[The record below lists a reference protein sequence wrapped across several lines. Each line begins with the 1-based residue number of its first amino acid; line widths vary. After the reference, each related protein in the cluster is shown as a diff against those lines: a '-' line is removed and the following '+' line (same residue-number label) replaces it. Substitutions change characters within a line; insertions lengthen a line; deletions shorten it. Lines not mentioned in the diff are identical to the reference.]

1 MLLLFEFV
9 FPVKDPVVVFTI
21 VLLVLFL
28 APIVLQRLRIPG
40 LIGIILAGTALG
52 PTGFHIL
59 ERSYAIELFGTVG
72 LLYIMFQAGLE
83 IDLNDFK
90 KNRNK
95 SLTFGLLSFIIPQGL
110 GTLGGLYLLDL
121 SMSSALLLA
130 SMFASHT
137 LIAFPIISRLDLMK
151 NQAVTITLGGTLIV
165 NILALLVLAAIAGG
179 ARGEADTAFWIR
191 LLLSSAVFVFMVM
204 WVGPR
209 VIRWFFRNVESEGV
223 SQYTFVLFFVFA
235 ASFGAK
241 LAGIEAIIGAFLAGL
256 ALNRLIP
263 PTSPLM
269 NRIGFVGNT
278 LFIPFFLINVGM
290 LADLSILVRGKE
302 ELLIVGA
309 VVGMVIFLKWLP
321 AKITTW
327 IYKYRKEEGS
337 IIFGLSVA
345 QAASTLAAALVG
357 YELGLVNDNVLNG
370 IIMMILVTCL
380 LSSVV
385 VERAGK
391 KLAVVEK
398 HKTPDAGELP
408 DRILAPISN
417 PESMNPL
424 IELAIMIKK
433 QQSAEPIYPLSVIP
447 DDEMAGN
454 RILTLQRD
462 LEKAKKLASAS
473 DIVLQPITRV
483 DLHPGGGIVRAAKE
497 LMANKIVIGW
507 HGKYNPKDY
516 LFGTVL
522 DYLLEHTPQM
532 ILVTNLKYPLSTT
545 RRLVIVVPENA
556 ELEPG
561 FPEWLNT
568 LRALAAQAKG
578 LARFKGAP
586 GALAKIKE
594 ALAKGKPTIES
605 TFESLDNWDDLQTVC
620 DKIDSDDLYI
630 FISAREATIS
640 HQPYMT
646 RVPRYLSRHFQDV
659 NFIVLYPEQV
669 IG

>member
-1 MLLLFEFV
+1 MLLLFEYV

-52 PTGFHIL
+52 PTGFHVL
-59 ERSYAIELFGTVG
+59 ERSFAIELFGTVG

-110 GTLGGLYLLDL
+110 GTLGGIYLLNL
-121 SMSSALLLA
+121 SVPSAILLA

-179 ARGEADTAFWIR
+179 ARGEADTEFWIR
-191 LLLSSAVFVFMVM
+191 LLLSSAVFVFLVM

-263 PTSPLM
+263 PTSSLM

-290 LADLSILVRGKE
+290 LADLSILFRGKE
-302 ELLIVGA
+302 ALLIVGT

-321 AKITTW
+321 AKSPPGFTNTE
-327 IYKYRKEEGS
+327 RKK
-337 IIFGLSVA
+337 A
-345 QAASTLAAALVG
+345 
-357 YELGLVNDNVLNG
+357 VLF
-370 IIMMILVTCL
+370 
-380 LSSVV
+380 S
-385 VERAGK
+385 
-391 KLAVVEK
+391 
-398 HKTPDAGELP
+398 
-408 DRILAPISN
+408 
-417 PESMNPL
+417 
-424 IELAIMIKK
+424 
-433 QQSAEPIYPLSVIP
+433 
-447 DDEMAGN
+447 
-454 RILTLQRD
+454 
-462 LEKAKKLASAS
+462 ASA
-473 DIVLQPITRV
+473 
-483 DLHPGGGIVRAAKE
+483 
-497 LMANKIVIGW
+497 W
-507 HGKYNPKDY
+507 HRP
-516 LFGTVL
+516 LP
-522 DYLLEHTPQM
+522 HWPQ
-532 ILVTNLKYPLSTT
+532 LWWVTN
-545 RRLVIVVPENA
+545 
-556 ELEPG
+556 
-561 FPEWLNT
+561 
-568 LRALAAQAKG
+568 
-578 LARFKGAP
+578 
-586 GALAKIKE
+586 
-594 ALAKGKPTIES
+594 
-605 TFESLDNWDDLQTVC
+605 
-620 DKIDSDDLYI
+620 SDW
-630 FISAREATIS
+630 
-640 HQPYMT
+640 
-646 RVPRYLSRHFQDV
+646 
-659 NFIVLYPEQV
+659 
-669 IG
+669 

>member
-1 MLLLFEFV
+1 MLLLFEYV

-52 PTGFHIL
+52 PTGFHVL
-59 ERSYAIELFGTVG
+59 ERSFAIELFGTVG

-110 GTLGGLYLLDL
+110 GTLGGIYLLNL
-121 SMSSALLLA
+121 SVPSAILLA

-179 ARGEADTAFWIR
+179 ARGEADTEFWIR
-191 LLLSSAVFVFMVM
+191 LLLSSAVFVFLVM

-263 PTSPLM
+263 PTSSLM

-290 LADLSILVRGKE
+290 LADLSILFRGKE
-302 ELLIVGA
+302 ALLIVGT

-357 YELGLVNDNVLNG
+357 YELGLVNDNILNG

-380 LSSVV
+380 MSSVV

-391 KLAVVEK
+391 KLAVIEK
-398 HKTPDAGELP
+398 HKTPDMGELP

-417 PESMNPL
+417 PDSMNPL

-433 QQSAEPIYPLSVIP
+433 PKSAEPIYPLSVIP
-447 DDEMAGN
+447 DDGMTGN

-522 DYLLEHTPQM
+522 DYLLEHTSQM

-561 FPEWLNT
+561 FSEWLNT

-586 GALAKIKE
+586 AALSKIEE
-594 ALAKGKPTIES
+594 ALSKGKPAIES
-605 TFESLDNWDDLQTVC
+605 TFESIDNWDDLQTVC

-640 HQPYMT
+640 HHPYMT

-659 NFIVLYPEQV
+659 NFIVLYPEQA